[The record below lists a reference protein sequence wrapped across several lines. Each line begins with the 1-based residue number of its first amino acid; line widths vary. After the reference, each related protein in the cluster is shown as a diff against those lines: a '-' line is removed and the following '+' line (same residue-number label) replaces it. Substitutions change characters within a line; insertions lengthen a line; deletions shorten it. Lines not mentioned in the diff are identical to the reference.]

1 MFVGVCTVPDSRKVR
16 ADSAWFGQPPM
27 ELPRRQVISADRSAT
42 FNPGPLLY
50 LTRLFWES
58 LRFFV
63 PVPTI
68 LVGLA
73 WYVAIDHFERTFSPW
88 IVALGIAPLA
98 TLSGMAA
105 MCLMIIA
112 LKWALLGRARP
123 GQHPFWCGWC
133 ARWDLLIVAW
143 GSWAYS
149 AIGLFEGTL
158 IVNAFL
164 RLTGV
169 RIGKRVM
176 LGSGSSQ
183 VVDPDM
189 LIFED
194 NATVTCHFQAHS
206 FEDRVMKMD
215 TVRFGRGAT
224 VADGAL
230 VFYGAN
236 VGECSNVLPHGVV
249 MKYELLPRNRQ
260 YVGCP
265 ARPVNQ
271 PN

>member
-1 MFVGVCTVPDSRKVR
+1 M
-16 ADSAWFGQPPM
+16 
-27 ELPRRQVISADRSAT
+27 
-42 FNPGPLLY
+42 
-50 LTRLFWES
+50 TRLFWEL
-58 LRFFV
+58 LRLFV

-68 LVGLA
+68 LVGMG
-73 WYVAIDHFERTFSPW
+73 WYMVIEHFERTFSPW
-88 IVALGIAPLA
+88 MLALGIAPLA
-98 TLSGMAA
+98 TLGSMAA
-105 MCLMIIA
+105 MCLVIIT
-112 LKWALLGRARP
+112 LKWALLGRTRP
-123 GQHPFWCGWC
+123 GQHPFWSGWC

-143 GSWAYS
+143 GSWAHS

-194 NATVTCHFQAHS
+194 DATITCHFQAHS

-215 TVRFGRGAT
+215 TIRFGRGSTA
-224 VADGAL
+224 ADGAL

-236 VGECSNVLPHGVV
+236 IGEGSNVLPHGVV
-249 MKYELLPRNRQ
+249 MKYENLPENRQ
-260 YVGCP
+260 YAGCP
-265 ARPVNQ
+265 VQPVDLAN
-271 PN
+271 